1 MIKLDIGI
9 VGLSVMGRSLALNM
23 ADHGF
28 KVGGYNRSAAV
39 TEQVMRDH
47 PHENLIP
54 FYDLKDMTDALA
66 RPRKVM
72 LMIQAGKPVDAVI
85 EQLVPLLEKGDMILD
100 GGNSFFEDVKKGML
114 AAEREYSDYGIKL
127 NIREIKGY
135 NACDIIKA
143 VSDLPEDT
151 KNVILTPVEDDALC
165 KKIDEMTDSG
175 INVITLSSDISDS
188 KRLTYVGCDYLKSGE
203 TAGRLVGLLSG
214 GKANLCIVTGSLAHK
229 GHKQRVEGVSNV
241 IKEYKNIQIADVIE
255 NNDDNEKAYTAMK
268 IVLGKN
274 KNIDFVCITAG
285 GVTGTLKAIKESE
298 RNIKVCSFDD
308 TETTRKAMLN
318 GDILA
323 TVYQQPFEQGYNAV
337 KSVFETVVAKTAV
350 PEYQYSQLYIK
361 VDKSL

>member
-1 MIKLDIGI
+1 MAITAKEIAELAGVSRGTVDRALKGREGVNPETKERILKIAEEHNYKPNLIGK
-9 VGLSVMGRSLALNM
+9 AL
-23 ADHGF
+23 
-28 KVGGYNRSAAV
+28 VYSNRSVPV
-39 TEQVMRDH
+39 T
-47 PHENLIP
+47 
-54 FYDLKDMTDALA
+54 
-66 RPRKVM
+66 
-72 LMIQAGKPVDAVI
+72 VI
-85 EQLVPLLEKGDMILD
+85 MNSI
-100 GGNSFFEDVKKGML
+100 GNSFFEDVKKGML

-143 VSDLPEDT
+143 VSDLPEDA
-151 KNVILTPVEDDALC
+151 KNVILTPVEDETLC
-165 KKIDEMTDSG
+165 KKIDEMTDGG

-229 GHKQRVEGVSNV
+229 GHRQRVEGVSNV

-268 IVLGKN
+268 TVLKKN
-274 KNIDFVCITAG
+274 KNINFVCITAG
-285 GVTGTLKAIKESE
+285 GVTGTLKAIKESK

-337 KSVFETVVAKTAV
+337 KSVFETVVAKAAV

>member
-1 MIKLDIGI
+1 M
-9 VGLSVMGRSLALNM
+9 VYS
-23 ADHGF
+23 
-28 KVGGYNRSAAV
+28 NRSV
-39 TEQVMRDH
+39 
-47 PHENLIP
+47 
-54 FYDLKDMTDALA
+54 
-66 RPRKVM
+66 
-72 LMIQAGKPVDAVI
+72 PVAVI
-85 EQLVPLLEKGDMILD
+85 MNSI
-100 GGNSFFEDVKKGML
+100 GNSFFDDVKKGML
-114 AAEREYSDYGIKL
+114 AAEHEYSDYGIKL

-151 KNVILTPVEDDALC
+151 KNVILTPVEDEVLC

-214 GKANLCIVTGSLAHK
+214 GNANLCIVTGSLAHK
-229 GHKQRVEGVSNV
+229 GHRQRVEGVSNV
-241 IKEYKNIQIADVIE
+241 IREYKNIQIADVIE

-268 IVLGKN
+268 TVLKKN

-308 TETTRKAMLN
+308 TETTRKAMIN